1 VRRPLFVF
9 RIPCS
14 VFRVP
19 YSVNRGRNT
28 EYGLRLTAY
37 ALLIALLLVG
47 CAVESPETAVS
58 EPLQVTLIADGQ
70 SFNLTTEATNV
81 RELLAEAAV
90 EIGESDE
97 VTPPVYTPLTGG
109 ETITVVRVSES
120 IETTTQSIPFAR
132 KTVRNEAMAAE
143 DPPLIVQAG
152 KDGLQET
159 TIRIVYRDGL
169 EAERWPTQTVVI
181 EEPQDEIVMVGIG
194 AAGGNVSFPGVLA
207 YISDGTAVFL
217 RGESAFPE
225 QLDVGG
231 QLDGR
236 VFSLSPSGDYLLY
249 SRVDGDPAVF
259 NNALYVIATQRSAE
273 PRPLGVENV
282 LWADWN
288 PAFETTASEAEI
300 GEIAYT
306 TAISITTPPGWEA
319 NNDLWLAEIPADAE
333 AELEP
338 EQLVEAYAALYSW
351 WGGNFAW
358 SPTGAQIAYSYA
370 NEVGL
375 INLEPARDE
384 AQRVTLQT
392 FTEFDPPGDWV
403 WVPTL
408 AWSPDG
414 RFLAYTG
421 HDSSDPEE
429 AAFANWVIDAAGGV
443 AGRFV
448 KDAGMWAHLHWATN
462 PAAAAPLAFLR
473 TTDPLDSQRS
483 SYTLWLMD
491 RDGSNAR
498 QIYPAANENSYF
510 PRQQTFMAWGP
521 TGDEMAFIFNN
532 DLYLYTLADGL
543 ARRLTEGDAVNTH
556 PTWAPYGTAV
566 ALTLP
571 TPPAAPPPDQ
581 PGRGP

>member
-1 VRRPLFVF
+1 MRDACSIPPS
-9 RIPCS
+9 RITHHAS
-14 VFRVP
+14 L
-19 YSVNRGRNT
+19 S
-28 EYGLRLTAY
+28 AS
-37 ALLIALLLVG
+37 LLIFLLLLFLAG
-47 CAVESPETAVS
+47 CAVESPDTAVT
-58 EPLQVTLIADGQ
+58 EPLQVTLIADGE

-81 RELLAEAAV
+81 RELLAEAGI
-90 EIGESDE
+90 ELGESDE
-97 VTPPVYTPLTGG
+97 VTPPVYTPLSGG
-109 ETITVVRVSES
+109 ETVTVVRISES

-132 KTVRNEAMAAE
+132 KIVRNESMTAE

-169 EAERWPTQTVVI
+169 EAERWPTQTAVI

-207 YISDGTAVFL
+207 YISDGTAVLL

-225 QLDVGG
+225 QLAVGG

-259 NNALYVIATQRSAE
+259 NNALYVIQTQRSAE

-288 PAFETTASEAEI
+288 PANEAEV

-306 TAISITTPPGWEA
+306 TAVSITTPPGWEA
-319 NNDLWLAEIPADAE
+319 NNDLWRATIPPDPE
-333 AELEP
+333 DELEP

-358 SPTGAQIAYSYA
+358 SPTGTQIAYSYA

-375 INLEPARDE
+375 INLDPPRD
-384 AQRVTLQT
+384 APQRVQLQT

-421 HDSSDPEE
+421 HDSPDPEDPT
-429 AAFANWVIDAAGGV
+429 FANWVVDTASGV

-448 KDAGMWAHLHWATN
+448 PDAGMWAHLHWAGS
-462 PAAAAPLAFLR
+462 PDAAAPLAFLR

-498 QIYPAANENSYF
+498 QIYPPANENSYF
-510 PRQQTFMAWGP
+510 PRQQAFMAWGP
-521 TGDEMAFIFNN
+521 TGEAIAFIFNN
-532 DLYLYTLADGL
+532 DLYLYTLADGA

-566 ALTLP
+566 APALP
-571 TPPAAPPPDQ
+571 AEPTALPPDA

>member
-1 VRRPLFVF
+1 MRNA
-9 RIPCS
+9 CS
-14 VFRVP
+14 VPPSRITHHASRATSSFF
-19 YSVNRGRNT
+19 
-28 EYGLRLTAY
+28 LF
-37 ALLIALLLVG
+37 LLLLFLAG
-47 CAVESPETAVS
+47 CAVETPDTAVP
-58 EPLQVTLIADGQ
+58 EPFQITLIADGE
-70 SFNLTTEATNV
+70 SFNLITEATNV
-81 RELLAEAAV
+81 RELLAEAGV
-90 EIGESDE
+90 TLGESDE
-97 VTPPVYTPLTGG
+97 ITPPVYTPLTGG
-109 ETITVVRVSES
+109 ETITVVRISES

-132 KTVRNEAMAAE
+132 KIVRNESMTAE

-169 EAERWPTQTVVI
+169 EAERWPTQTAVI

-225 QLDVGG
+225 QLAVGG

-259 NNALYVIATQRSAE
+259 NNALYVIQTQRSAE
-273 PRPLGVENV
+273 PRALGVENV

-288 PAFETTASEAEI
+288 PAGEAEI

-306 TAISITTPPGWEA
+306 TAVSITTPPGWEA
-319 NNDLWLAEIPADAE
+319 NNDLWRVQIPPDPE
-333 AELEP
+333 DDLEP
-338 EQLVEAYAALYSW
+338 EQIVEAYAALYSW

-375 INLEPARDE
+375 INLDPPRDVP
-384 AQRVTLQT
+384 QRVQLQT

-421 HDSSDPEE
+421 HDSPDPEDPT
-429 AAFANWVIDAAGGV
+429 FANWVVDTTGGV

-448 KDAGMWAHLHWATN
+448 PDAGMWAHLHWATN

-498 QIYPAANENSYF
+498 QIYPPANENSYF
-510 PRQQTFMAWGP
+510 PRQQAFMAWGP
-521 TGDEMAFIFNN
+521 TGEHIAFIFNN
-532 DLYLYTLADGL
+532 DLYLYTLADGT
-543 ARRLTEGDAVNTH
+543 ARPLTEGDAVNTH

-566 ALTLP
+566 TAPL
-571 TPPAAPPPDQ
+571 PAAPTALPPDT

>member
-1 VRRPLFVF
+1 M
-9 RIPCS
+9 
-14 VFRVP
+14 
-19 YSVNRGRNT
+19 
-28 EYGLRLTAY
+28 
-37 ALLIALLLVG
+37 
-47 CAVESPETAVS
+47 ESPVTAVS

-70 SFNLTTEATNV
+70 SFNLITEAANV
-81 RELLAEAAV
+81 RELLAEAGVALGEND
-90 EIGESDE
+90 EI
-97 VTPPVYTPLTGG
+97 VPPVYTPLTGG
-109 ETITVVRVSES
+109 ETVTITRIRES
-120 IETTTQSIPFAR
+120 TETISQSLPFAR
-132 KTVRNEAMAAE
+132 KTVRNEAMAA
-143 DPPLIVQAG
+143 DAPPLIVQPG

-169 EAERWPTQTVVI
+169 EAERWPTQTIVI

-194 AAGGNVSFPGVLA
+194 AGSGNARFDGTLA
-207 YISDGTAVFL
+207 YISDGTAVLL
-217 RGESAFPE
+217 RGESAFPI
-225 QLDVGG
+225 QLNVAGPSGG

-236 VFSLSPSGDYLLY
+236 VFSLSPNGSHLLY

-259 NNALYVIATQRSAE
+259 NNALYVIETQRDAE
-273 PRPLGVENV
+273 PRPLGVANV

-288 PAFETTASEAEI
+288 PTDEAEI

-306 TAISITTPPGWEA
+306 TAVSITTPPGWEA
-319 NNDLWLAEIPADAE
+319 NNDLWLAQIPPDPDD
-333 AELEP
+333 ELQP

-375 INLEPARDE
+375 INLEPARGE

-408 AWSPDG
+408 TWSPDG
-414 RFLAYTG
+414 RFLAFTR
-421 HDSSDPEE
+421 HDSDDPEE
-429 AAFANWVIDAAGGV
+429 ALFANWVVDTLGGV

-448 KDAGMWAHLHWATN
+448 PNAGMWAHLHWASN
-462 PAAAAPLAFLR
+462 PAADAPLAFLR
-473 TTDPLDSQRS
+473 TTDPLDSLRS

-510 PRQQTFMAWGP
+510 PRQQAFMAWGP

-543 ARRLTEGDAVNTH
+543 ARRLTDGDAVNTH

-566 ALTLP
+566 AAALPTRP
-571 TPPAAPPPDQ
+571 TPPSPDQ
-581 PGRGP
+581 PGREP

>member
-1 VRRPLFVF
+1 LYFVI
-9 RIPCS
+9 RDACS
-14 VFRVP
+14 VLPSRITHHASHHSASLF
-19 YSVNRGRNT
+19 
-28 EYGLRLTAY
+28 
-37 ALLIALLLVG
+37 IFLLLLFLAG
-47 CAVESPETAVS
+47 CAVEAPDTAVP
-58 EPLQVTLIADGQ
+58 EPLQVTLIADGE
-70 SFNLTTEATNV
+70 SFNLTTEAANV
-81 RELLAEAAV
+81 RELLAEAGV
-90 EIGESDE
+90 DIGESDE

-109 ETITVVRVSES
+109 ETITVVRVTES
-120 IETTTQSIPFAR
+120 IETTTQAIPFAR
-132 KTVRNEAMAAE
+132 KTVRNESMAAE

-225 QLDVGG
+225 QLAVGG

-236 VFSLSPSGDYLLY
+236 VFSLSPTGDYLLY

-259 NNALYVIATQRSAE
+259 NNALYVIETQRSAE

-288 PAFETTASEAEI
+288 PAFEATASETEI

-319 NNDLWLAEIPADAE
+319 NNDLWLAPIPPDPE
-333 AELEP
+333 DELEP
-338 EQLVEAYAALYSW
+338 EQIVEAYAALYSW

-358 SPTGAQIAYSYA
+358 SPAGRQIAYSYA

-375 INLEPARDE
+375 INLDPPRD
-384 AQRVTLQT
+384 APQRVQLQT

-421 HDSSDPEE
+421 HDSPDPEDPT
-429 AAFANWVIDAAGGV
+429 FANWVVDAASGV

-448 KDAGMWAHLHWATN
+448 PDAGMWAHLHWAGS
-462 PAAAAPLAFLR
+462 PDAAAPLAFLR

-498 QIYPAANENSYF
+498 QIYPPANENSYF
-510 PRQQTFMAWGP
+510 PRQQAFMAWGP
-521 TGDEMAFIFNN
+521 TGEQIAFIFNN
-532 DLYLYTLADGL
+532 DLYLYTLADGA

-566 ALTLP
+566 APTLP
-571 TPPAAPPPDQ
+571 AEPTALPPDT